1 MDKLTKKEF
10 QNLSLNKRT
19 LLLKKHGEHIAV
31 RQQTIHLIH
40 LFSIY
45 NFYVE
50 VWILISFNKI
60 QWIEIQ
66 ENKSIIHSYIDK
78 INIKKQ
84 LDI

>member
-10 QNLSLNKRT
+10 QKLSLNERFK
-19 LLLKKHGEHIAV
+19 LLKKHGEHIAV
-31 RQQTIHLIH
+31 RQKSIHLIH

-50 VWILISFNKI
+50 VWILMSFNQI

-66 ENKSIIHSYIDK
+66 ENDSIITSYADN
-78 INIKKQ
+78 INIKKI
-84 LDI
+84 LDF